1 MLFGERP
8 KFVCSTVP
16 VAFTTSLW
24 VFELKSFISSE
35 NIFFAT
41 SESFSSASMFFAIV
55 DFISL
60 GKLEFTDSVNSLTE
74 IGFIDLKVP
83 QKLLLVFQYMFRQ

>member
-24 VFELKSFISSE
+24 VFELKLFIISEFNSNSASSTTLIVISSVTLKPSI
-35 NIFFAT
+35 NFVSIFNLIWL
-41 SESFSSASMFFAIV
+41 S
-55 DFISL
+55 
-60 GKLEFTDSVNSLTE
+60 
-74 IGFIDLKVP
+74 
-83 QKLLLVFQYMFRQ
+83 